1 MGDEK
6 DDKYDLTSLT
16 ELGEFLHELD
26 PEVDSQLEHG
36 AGDQPSH
43 EEEDEV
49 AENEFNEFRAPM
61 PESLTEESAASE
73 ESFGNAGFE
82 DSESEETS
90 FTDDNANFGDDSFQ
104 EDNQALED
112 TAEFG
117 ETSFEDTTL
126 DSDEASEFE
135 ESSFEDTDSN
145 SEQDQE
151 FLSTDSFEQDF
162 SESEHVEQDES
173 VPDQFD
179 QPEAETEDIE
189 QEDSNTGPMET
200 PVAQPPAA
208 PEPGPAPA
216 IKSVTT
222 APETFEDVKSFSEK
236 MSYGLASGNGNPPFS
251 IILSNIKYK
260 EDVNEI
266 LSILKEHGIANESN
280 ESDFIKG
287 LENGQALIS
296 QLSEYV
302 AIVLGVKFKKYDL
315 DIKLGLSQEIH
326 PTDSYSHNLKGL
338 VSKENL
344 NQNHKMSLNLE
355 ELIISPDDVLVTT
368 TSDFE
373 GYQINRYISI
383 ITDNMVLHEQDLA
396 DYATE
401 PPLNDK
407 IDLSSWVDESF
418 EYSAE
423 LSHAY
428 ESLLDKLKLK
438 AAKLKGNALV
448 GISFQMH
455 PLSASAPKYHL
466 TCTGNLVWV
475 TPIKNNDEINS

>member
-36 AGDQPSH
+36 AGDQPAH

-179 QPEAETEDIE
+179 QPEA
-189 QEDSNTGPMET
+189 
-200 PVAQPPAA
+200 
-208 PEPGPAPA
+208 
-216 IKSVTT
+216 
-222 APETFEDVKSFSEK
+222 
-236 MSYGLASGNGNPPFS
+236 
-251 IILSNIKYK
+251 
-260 EDVNEI
+260 
-266 LSILKEHGIANESN
+266 
-280 ESDFIKG
+280 
-287 LENGQALIS
+287 
-296 QLSEYV
+296 
-302 AIVLGVKFKKYDL
+302 
-315 DIKLGLSQEIH
+315 
-326 PTDSYSHNLKGL
+326 
-338 VSKENL
+338 
-344 NQNHKMSLNLE
+344 
-355 ELIISPDDVLVTT
+355 
-368 TSDFE
+368 
-373 GYQINRYISI
+373 
-383 ITDNMVLHEQDLA
+383 
-396 DYATE
+396 
-401 PPLNDK
+401 
-407 IDLSSWVDESF
+407 
-418 EYSAE
+418 
-423 LSHAY
+423 
-428 ESLLDKLKLK
+428 
-438 AAKLKGNALV
+438 
-448 GISFQMH
+448 
-455 PLSASAPKYHL
+455 
-466 TCTGNLVWV
+466 
-475 TPIKNNDEINS
+475 